1 MTSSESSEYPN
12 SVNCGDGES
21 LVDTLVRT
29 AGYDMISP
37 SHYKD
42 LGISP
47 LEYIEANKHLTWS
60 LSNAIKYISRAGLK
74 PGNTRLQDLQKAQ
87 WYLEHEIEIEASA

>member
-1 MTSSESSEYPN
+1 MKSEHSEYKSIDCDPDA
-12 SVNCGDGES
+12 VEPQEQI
-21 LVDTLVRT
+21 
-29 AGYDMISP
+29 YDMISP

-74 PGNTRLQDLQKAQ
+74 PGNSRLQDLEKAQ
-87 WYLEHEIEIEASA
+87 WYLNHEIELEKNA